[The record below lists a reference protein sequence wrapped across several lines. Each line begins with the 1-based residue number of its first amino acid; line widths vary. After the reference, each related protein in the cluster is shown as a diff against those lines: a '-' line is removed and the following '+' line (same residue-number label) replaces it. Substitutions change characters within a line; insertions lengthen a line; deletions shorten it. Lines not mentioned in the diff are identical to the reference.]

1 MTKKNDKYTIRIDF
15 KQDAFKNDFP
25 AYQSMLEVKE
35 PLTYDRDT
43 GKGKKNG
50 LFDNKTFE
58 NYNFGKVT
66 VPEELF
72 GKMSIFT
79 EEGEERV
86 IEVIPV
92 PAPRYRFDRE
102 TDVVSETYRKLIL
115 RRNRL
120 RKLIDAKAPELVMES
135 EIDLFLEAVVEVLN
149 TTIDTFLLLADESM
163 RKEFYNK
170 LNDLGF
176 LA

>member
-1 MTKKNDKYTIRIDF
+1 MEKKNDKYTIVIDF
-15 KQDAFKNDFP
+15 KQNAFTNDFP
-25 AYQSMLEVKE
+25 AYESILEVKE

-50 LFDNKTFE
+50 LFDTKIFA
-58 NYNFGKVT
+58 NYGFGKIT

-72 GKMSIFT
+72 GRMSIFN

-102 TDVVSETYRKLIL
+102 TDIITEAYRKVIL

-120 RKLIDAKAPELVMES
+120 RRLLDAKAPELVMES
-135 EIDLFLEAVVEVLN
+135 EIDLFLDAVVEVLN
-149 TTIDTFLLLADESM
+149 TTTDTFLLLADESM

>member
-1 MTKKNDKYTIRIDF
+1 MEKKNNNYTIRIDF
-15 KQDAFKNDFP
+15 KQNAFTHDFP
-25 AYQSMLEVKE
+25 AYKNLLEVKE

-43 GKGKKNG
+43 GRSKNNG
-50 LFDNKTFE
+50 LFDKKIFG

-92 PAPRYRFDRE
+92 PAPRYRFDGE
-102 TDVVSETYRKLIL
+102 TEVVTEAYRKLIL

-120 RKLIDAKAPELVMES
+120 RRLLDAKAPELVMES
-135 EIDLFLEAVVEVLN
+135 EIDLFLDAVVEVLN
-149 TTIDTFLLLADESM
+149 TATDTFLLLSDESI
-163 RKEFYNK
+163 RKEFHKK
-170 LNDLGF
+170 LTDLGF

>member
-1 MTKKNDKYTIRIDF
+1 MEKKNDKYTIRIDF
-15 KQDAFKNDFP
+15 KQNAFKHDFP
-25 AYQSMLEVKE
+25 AYESTLEVKE

-43 GKGKKNG
+43 GKEKKNG
-50 LFDNKTFE
+50 LFDTKTFE

-72 GKMSIFT
+72 EKLTIFT
-79 EEGEERV
+79 EEGEERI

-92 PAPRYRFDRE
+92 PAPRYRFDGE
-102 TDVVSETYRKLIL
+102 TEVVTEAYRKLIL

-120 RKLIDAKAPELVMES
+120 RSLLDAKAPELVMES
-135 EIDLFLEAVVEVLN
+135 EIDLFLDAVVEVLN
-149 TTIDTFLLLADESM
+149 TATNTFTLLSDESM

-176 LA
+176 FA